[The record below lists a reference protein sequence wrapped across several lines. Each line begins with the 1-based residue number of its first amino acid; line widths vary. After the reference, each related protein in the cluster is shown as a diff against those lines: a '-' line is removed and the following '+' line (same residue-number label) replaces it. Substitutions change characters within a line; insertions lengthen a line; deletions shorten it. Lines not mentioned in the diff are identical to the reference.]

1 MGFGLMII
9 GYIIAYGGS
18 MVSQISALTY
28 ILGSGIIIFSLRK
41 LIYENKLFIASIL
54 FAFLLEVSSII
65 SLGIQLFYMPTLVS
79 DIFGYVA
86 TGSSYM
92 LGIFL
97 MLGILMLS
105 KEAEAKNVEI
115 LSLISTI
122 LVGTTTVFY
131 VLCQTVTA
139 DYTLERL
146 YVIHFVLNLTTV
158 ILSTVTIFNA
168 YARICYE
175 GDENMQ
181 RETSGI
187 PLFDALNKLFEK
199 AFTRKND
206 KGKK

>member
-18 MVSQISALTY
+18 MVSQISALTF

-65 SLGIQLFYMPTLVS
+65 SLGIQLFYMPNTVS

-86 TGSSYM
+86 NGSAFM
-92 LGIFL
+92 LGLFL
-97 MLGILMLS
+97 MLGIYALS
-105 KEAEAKNVEI
+105 REVGESNVKAT
-115 LSLISTI
+115 SLISAI
-122 LVGTTTVFY
+122 LVGVTAISY
-131 VLCQTVTA
+131 VLCQTIPSQVV
-139 DYTLERL
+139 LERL
-146 YVIHFVLNLTTV
+146 YVIHFILTLAYV
-158 ILSTVTIFNA
+158 ILSSVTIFSA

-187 PLFDALNKLFEK
+187 PLFDAMNKLFDK
-199 AFTRKND
+199 AFSRKND